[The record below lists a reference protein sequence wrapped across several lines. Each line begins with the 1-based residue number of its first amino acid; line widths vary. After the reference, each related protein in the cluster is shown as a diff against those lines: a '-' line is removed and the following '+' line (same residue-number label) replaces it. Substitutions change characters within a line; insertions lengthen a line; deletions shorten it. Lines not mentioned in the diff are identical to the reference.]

1 MRWSIFALGFT
12 LLFPMTV
19 YAQTVQEKWQKFYQ
33 QNWQSSPL
41 AISQQQLSQYSPD
54 LLVDESR
61 YPNFESFS
69 WQDIELLASIKTDCS
84 TKEYANKRLADAVEF
99 ELALCEGRTL
109 HSDWFST
116 HTVLHPAGQSFA
128 DRYLQHIGNN
138 KATNK
143 NKATNQHKPIVDKTI
158 RNYLS
163 IVNLQHPLH
172 ETLQAL
178 SPQGREALLN
188 GYRAW
193 LEGDTL
199 WLNGEQGWKQVT
211 YHHWQFIADK
221 MKITLKGD
229 SCTIRYSN
237 LCINERSYSQ
247 SSLVILSSVLIIFIV
262 LIVIRS
268 SYLKHRQRKE
278 KRFILQLLTHELRTP
293 ITSLGLTV
301 EMFRNDFDNLTE
313 SSQGAVWRLMSDYQR
328 LSQLTENS
336 NVYLGGDKSQQLLKQ
351 NASVEEWLHHVCDKH
366 DISFEL
372 NQDIELVLPYYWLSI
387 CIENLIKNA
396 KQHGKG
402 DVLVSV
408 EIADTLIIEVQDQGE
423 FPSPIH
429 LFLSRLKPKHNDK
442 NMKIGLN
449 IVEHLI
455 KKVDGKLT
463 ILRHPT
469 RCILEIPYEYHST
482 D

>member
-1 MRWSIFALGFT
+1 MRRSIFALCFT
-12 LLFPMTV
+12 LLFPVTV
-19 YAQTVQEKWQKFYQ
+19 LAKTVQDKWQNLYQ
-33 QNWQSSPL
+33 QSWQSSPL
-41 AISQQQLSQYSPD
+41 TVSQQQLSQYSPD
-54 LLVDESR
+54 LLMDRSR
-61 YPNFESFS
+61 YPDLESFN
-69 WQDIELLASIKTDCS
+69 WQDIELLASIKTNCS
-84 TKEYANKRLADAVEF
+84 LKGDYNKGLTDAIEF

-109 HSDWFST
+109 SSDWFST
-116 HTVLHPAGQSFA
+116 HSVLHPAGQSFA
-128 DRYLQHIGNN
+128 DRYLQYITIENR
-138 KATNK
+138 ATIK
-143 NKATNQHKPIVDKTI
+143 DKTVI
-158 RNYLS
+158 VKAIKNYLS
-163 IVNLQHPLH
+163 LSNPLHPLYK
-172 ETLQAL
+172 TLQDL

-193 LEGDTL
+193 LEGDSL
-199 WLNGEQGWKQVT
+199 WLNGEQGWKQIPLNQWRPLT
-211 YHHWQFIADK
+211 DE
-221 MKITLKGD
+221 MKISLTGD
-229 SCTIRYSN
+229 RCTIRYSN
-237 LCINERSYSQ
+237 LCINERSNSQ
-247 SSLVILSSVLIIFIV
+247 SSLQILMSVLVILFVVF
-262 LIVIRS
+262 VIRNR
-268 SYLKHRQRKE
+268 YLKHKQSKE

-293 ITSLGLTV
+293 IASLGLTV
-301 EMFRNDFDNLTE
+301 EMFRNEFDNLTE
-313 SSQGAVWRLMSDYQR
+313 STQDAVWRLMSDYQR

-366 DISFEL
+366 EISFEL

-402 DVLVSV
+402 EVSIKV
-408 EIADTLIIEVQDQGE
+408 EITDKLIIEVIDQGE
-423 FPSPIH
+423 FPSVFR
-429 LFLSRLKPKHNDK
+429 LFLSRLKPRHNDK

-449 IVEHLI
+449 IVEHLM